1 MDMKTNTKTT
11 DHHEAFSGRDVLWW
25 GNNEFFQLGNGRRN
39 NINMPSYIPRLDAS
53 TERPQ
58 AEVAVAEEQQMVPT
72 DRLQVTPRQ
81 KTALGDGR
89 KAEVEQRVVAGQGAS
104 GVYTKV

>member
-1 MDMKTNTKTT
+1 
-11 DHHEAFSGRDVLWW
+11 
-25 GNNEFFQLGNGRRN
+25 
-39 NINMPSYIPRLDAS
+39 MPSYIPRLDAP

-58 AEVAVAEEQQMVPT
+58 VEAAATEEQQIVPT
-72 DRLQVTPRQ
+72 DRLQVTPQQ
-81 KTALGDGR
+81 KTTLGDGR